1 MNVLLLAALHQTQG
15 FNEFLRSSWW
25 HKLPPLKACRVC
37 CAMWQALFG
46 KKTPENEHSIQV
58 RFAPGWNAAFIEQRS
73 MQMPSKWTSDTEE
86 WFNVSSMAWH
96 GIIRTIEETLYCE
109 ETKAIQKK
117 IRPEIDLVR

>member
-1 MNVLLLAALHQTQG
+1 
-15 FNEFLRSSWW
+15 
-25 HKLPPLKACRVC
+25 
-37 CAMWQALFG
+37 MWQALFG

-96 GIIRTIEETLYCE
+96 GIIRTIEETLA
-109 ETKAIQKK
+109 KPGNPKKKSDQIWAIWKK
-117 IRPEIDLVR
+117 CCNSPGAKHILIWPFVSF